1 MEVRIM
7 DESNFVREWYS
18 EDLVEKILVPN
29 LDSWRSR
36 YDLKEQELLKD
47 GETWVIRNLR
57 KRDITPAKTSE
68 DIQHI
73 IAPGEHCRPD
83 VVAYNAYGDANLA
96 WVILSANNMSTIF
109 EFRAGLHIIIP
120 STLSLYQVGGILS
133 R

>member
-1 MEVRIM
+1 MEENELIR
-7 DESNFVREWYS
+7 SWYS
-18 EDLVEKILVPN
+18 EDLVDKILVPN
-29 LDSWRSR
+29 LDTWRSR

-47 GETWVIRNLR
+47 GDTWVIRNLR
-57 KRDITPAKTSE
+57 KNDITPVKTSE

-96 WVILSANNMSTIF
+96 WVILSANNMSSIF
-109 EFRAGLHIIIP
+109 DFRSGLHIIIP
-120 STLSLYQVGGILS
+120 STMSLYQAGGILC

>member
-1 MEVRIM
+1 M
-7 DESNFVREWYS
+7 DENEVIRSWYS

-29 LDSWRSR
+29 LDTWRSR

-47 GETWVIRNLR
+47 TETWVIRNLR
-57 KRDITPAKTSE
+57 KKDITPIRTSD

-83 VVAYNAYGDANLA
+83 IVAYNAYGDANLA
-96 WVILSANNMSTIF
+96 WIILSANNMSSIF
-109 EFRAGLHIIIP
+109 DFRSGLHIIIP
-120 STLSLYQVGGILS
+120 SAVSLYQAGGILC